1 MTSIQD
7 LELDTL
13 EVQVEELTDDIA
25 SSIQGGAGN
34 SDPDP
39 DPRMFQDLIPDLA
52 KVFEGFIIDLEPFGD
67 IPGISQLQQNLNAFL
82 DGLGVEA

>member
-1 MTSIQD
+1 MTSIQN
-7 LELDTL
+7 LKLDTL

-34 SDPDP
+34 AHPDP
-39 DPRMFQDLIPDLA
+39 DPKMIKDLVPGLA
-52 KVFEGFIIDLEPFGD
+52 NVFEGFIIDLEPFGD
-67 IPGISQLQQNLNAFL
+67 IPGISQLQQNLSAFL